1 MTSSRFAPLLLAAS
15 FLTTLPALAQNSG
28 QGRAIITV
36 LSKHSEVAP
45 TVTQQDV
52 SAKVNGKDASITAWA
67 PFKGADDS
75 LELVVLI
82 DANARNIGRQLDE
95 MKSFLQSLG
104 PHTRAAVG
112 YMQNGTVAMAGP
124 LSADHSRLVNEL
136 HLPAGPG
143 TNPYFSLSQ
152 LAQNWPSQDRNA
164 RREVLML
171 SGGVDPE
178 GRRFDPDD
186 PYVASAI
193 RDSVRA
199 GLVVYSIYWRS
210 GPDGGD
216 GSSSLTTE
224 GGQSHLAQ
232 LTDATGGYSYWNG
245 TGNPISFQPYFE
257 DMNKR
262 FASQYA
268 LVFTGRAD
276 RKPSN
281 ETLKLKVEGL
291 GVQVTAPSQVLVTP
305 AAQ

>member
-1 MTSSRFAPLLLAAS
+1 MTNSRLAPLLLAAS
-15 FLTTLPALAQNSG
+15 LLTAAPALAQDA

-82 DANARNIGRQLDE
+82 DAGARNIGRQMDE
-95 MKSFLQSLG
+95 MKGFLQSLG

-112 YMQNGTVAMAGP
+112 YMQNGTVALAGP
-124 LSADHSRLVNEL
+124 LSADHNQLVNEL
-136 HLPAGPG
+136 HLPAGPT

-152 LAQNWPSQDRNA
+152 LAQHWPSQDHNA

-178 GRRFDPDD
+178 GRRFDPED
-186 PYVASAI
+186 PYVESAI

-199 GLVVYSIYWRS
+199 GLVVYSIYWHS

-216 GSSSLTTE
+216 GGSLTTE
-224 GGQSHLAQ
+224 GGQSHLNQ

-245 TGNPISFQPYFE
+245 TGNPVSFQTFFE
-257 DMNKR
+257 DLNKR

-268 LVFTGRAD
+268 LVFSARAD
-276 RKPSN
+276 RKPAN

-291 GVQVTAPSQVLVTP
+291 GLQVTTPSQVFVSTA